1 MAVTVIKVEPRS
13 SFGKGPNR
21 QLRAKGRIPAVLYGD
36 NKESVPLSVDPS
48 QVVGIIRSHGGV
60 NTIFELSVKGVK
72 GKQNVMIKDY
82 QLEPVD
88 HELLH
93 ADLIR
98 VAMDKEMTLAVAIEL
113 TGTAVGV
120 KTGGGMLDFIT
131 RNVDVSC
138 LPKDIPE
145 TLVADVESLDIG
157 DYLRASSLELPPN
170 VALISDGSV
179 VIAHVLAPKVEEVEE
194 PEEGEAAA
202 EGAEGAEGAEA
213 SKKDASGEAS
223 KE

>member
-1 MAVTVIKVEPRS
+1 MDR
-13 SFGKGPNR
+13 
-21 QLRAKGRIPAVLYGD
+21 
-36 NKESVPLSVDPS
+36 
-48 QVVGIIRSHGGV
+48 
-60 NTIFELSVKGVK
+60 
-72 GKQNVMIKDY
+72 
-82 QLEPVD
+82 
-88 HELLH
+88 ELLH

-98 VAMDKEMTLAVAIEL
+98 VAMDKEMTLSVAIEL
-113 TGTAVGV
+113 IGTAVGV
-120 KTGGGMLDFIT
+120 KTDGGMLDFVT

-145 TLVADVESLDIG
+145 TIVAYVESLEIG
-157 DYLRASSLELPPN
+157 DYVRASSLELPPN

-202 EGAEGAEGAEA
+202 EGAEGAEGTEGAEGVEA
-213 SKKDASGEAS
+213 SKKDASAEAS

>member
-1 MAVTVIKVEPRS
+1 MASTVIKAEPRS

-21 QLRAKGRIPAVLYGD
+21 RLRAKGLLPAVLYGG
-36 NKESVPLSVDPS
+36 NQESVPLSVDPS

-60 NTIFELSVKGVK
+60 NTIFELSVKGTK

-82 QLEPVD
+82 QLEPVE

-98 VAMDKEMTLAVAIEL
+98 VAMDKEMTLSVAIEL
-113 TGTAVGV
+113 IGTAVGV
-120 KTGGGMLDFIT
+120 KTGGGMLDFVT
-131 RNVDVSC
+131 RNVEVSC

-145 TLVADVESLDIG
+145 TIVVEVDSLDIG
-157 DYLRASSLELPPN
+157 DYLRASTLEMPPK
-170 VALISDGSV
+170 VTLISDVSV

-194 PEEGEAAA
+194 PEESEAAE